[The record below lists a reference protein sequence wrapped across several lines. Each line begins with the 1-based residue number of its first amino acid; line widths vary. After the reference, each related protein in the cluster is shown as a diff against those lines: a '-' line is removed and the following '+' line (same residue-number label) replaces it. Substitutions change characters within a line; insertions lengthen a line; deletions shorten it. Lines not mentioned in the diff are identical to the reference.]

1 MLFFLTAATALFTP
15 VQFMSSVYGMNFVNV
30 EGVPTIPMLLEKGG
44 YERFW
49 IGVTGY
55 FALAV
60 ACAGWL
66 YRRLQRK
73 SGKARRKAAPLA
85 CCCCCPR

>member
-1 MLFFLTAATALFTP
+1 
-15 VQFMSSVYGMNFVNV
+15 MNFVNV
-30 EGVPTIPMLLEKGG
+30 EGVPTIPMLLEKSG

-49 IGVTGY
+49 IGVTAY
-55 FALAV
+55 FSLAF
-60 ACAGWL
+60 ACTGWI

-73 SGKARRKAAPLA
+73 SGKQMRRKAAPLPA